1 MGFLLFATEITGV
14 GPRGSLLQDHPAGF
28 GLEFHM
34 DLPVVW
40 LATSNHEIHVLNPWF
55 PWEIEAISM
64 DFPWISLPGSVVL
77 SFPTQFQGIRGWSH
91 GSKGNHQ
98 TCLFRSLDH
107 EDLAI
112 SRRKMAILGKN
123 MEKKYGNTG
132 VVTSSGVWKKWCSNQ
147 KALTGHSNPRRA
159 PPPRHLD
166 LIPTDAS
173 CPASINHNL
182 EIPGGDLGG
191 LGGFECEKSRVLLR
205 CVCVCVCMCM
215 YVMYVCNCM

>member
-55 PWEIEAISM
+55 PWEIAAISM

-77 SFPTQFQGIRGWSH
+77 SFPTQFQGIRGRSH

-123 MEKKYGNTG
+123 MEKKNTETRG
-132 VVTSSGVWKKWCSNQ
+132 SS
-147 KALTGHSNPRRA
+147 RRLGFERNDVRIK
-159 PPPRHLD
+159 RHWLD
-166 LIPTDAS
+166 IR
-173 CPASINHNL
+173 
-182 EIPGGDLGG
+182 IPGEPRLLDIWIWFQQTLH
-191 LGGFECEKSRVLLR
+191 VLLR
-205 CVCVCVCMCM
+205 STTTWRYLEVI
-215 YVMYVCNCM
+215 